1 MTSSPLLPNNQLPVW
16 PLAYP
21 ETHTQA
27 GFKQEYEDFQVL
39 EIPLNSATGEGEH
52 VWLEVTKQGAN
63 TAWVAA
69 QIAEFAGVQAMDV
82 GYAGLKDR
90 YAITK
95 QWFSIYLPR
104 VQEPDF
110 SQINNEEFQVL
121 QQTRSSR
128 KLRRGDLLGNRFIIR
143 LREINGDLDA
153 VEDNLNKIVKQGV
166 PNYFGAQ
173 RFGHHGQNIEQGR
186 AMLAREIRVRN
197 RTKKGLYLSSIRSF
211 IFNEILARR
220 IENDCWWSPI
230 SGDHEMVAAQ
240 PSGPLWG
247 RGRSVTAADAAVIE
261 QAVVQQYP
269 ELCQGL
275 EHAGL
280 NQERRSFVTFPEAL
294 KWQWIEPECAH
305 ELPLVSSSQRPSAGQ
320 DLVLS
325 FTLPA
330 GHYATSVLREI
341 AHLIEPTRENHD
353 DFNVVK

>member
-1 MTSSPLLPNNQLPVW
+1 MTDCELLPNGQLPEW
-16 PLAYP
+16 PMAYP
-21 ETHTQA
+21 ETGIDA
-27 GFKQEYEDFQVL
+27 GFKQQLDDFQVV
-39 EIPLNSATGEGEH
+39 EIPLNSPTGEGEH
-52 VWLEVTKQGAN
+52 VWLEVSKQGAN

-69 QIAEFAGVQAMDV
+69 QIAEFAGVQVMDV

-90 YAITK
+90 YASTK

-104 VQEPDF
+104 VEEPDF
-110 SQINNEEFQVL
+110 SVINNDEFQVL

-128 KLRRGDLLGNRFIIR
+128 KLRRGDLLGNRFVIR
-143 LREINGDLDA
+143 LRHIHGDLSLL
-153 VEDNLNKIVKQGV
+153 EENLQKIAKQGV

-211 IFNEILARR
+211 IFNEVLARR
-220 IENDCWWSPI
+220 IADGTWWSAI
-230 SGDHEMVAAQ
+230 SGDHEMVEGQ

-247 RGRSVTAADAAVIE
+247 RGRSVTAEQAALIE
-261 QAVVQQYP
+261 QQVVSQYP

-280 NQERRSFVTFPEAL
+280 NQERRSFVTFPEVFH
-294 KWQWIEPECAH
+294 WQWLDSDGSSDE
-305 ELPLVSSSQRPSAGQ
+305 VSASEDAATSK
-320 DLVLS
+320 DLALS

-341 AHLIEPTRENHD
+341 ATLNEPTRENHD
-353 DFNVVK
+353 DLNVVK